1 MIAEYYAASSAADE
15 AVYFRTLL
23 QELGYPD
30 VPTPLMCDN
39 RSAVNI
45 LGTPVVNDKS
55 RYAAIN
61 AHYVRERVTLEEV
74 KIVSVSTDEML
85 ADCMTKALTPDK
97 HMAACKLLAVVKGER
112 SA

>member
-23 QELGYPD
+23 QELSYPD
-30 VPTPLMCDN
+30 DPTPLMCDN
-39 RSAVNI
+39 RSAVHI

-61 AHYVRERVTLEEV
+61 AHYVRERVTLEEI
-74 KIVSVSTDEML
+74 KIVPVPTHEML

-97 HMAACKLLAVVKGER
+97 HLASCKLLAVAKGER

>member
-1 MIAEYYAASSAADE
+1 MIAEYYAASGAADE

-23 QELGYPD
+23 HEIGYQD

-39 RSAVNI
+39 DSSI
-45 LGTPVVNDKS
+45 HIMGTPVVNDKS
-55 RYAAIN
+55 RYAAVN
-61 AHYVRERVTLEEV
+61 AHYVRERVANQEIEICYV
-74 KIVSVSTDEML
+74 PTDEML

-97 HMAACKLLAVVKGER
+97 HIAACKMLAVAKGES

>member
-1 MIAEYYAASSAADE
+1 
-15 AVYFRTLL
+15 
-23 QELGYPD
+23 
-30 VPTPLMCDN
+30 
-39 RSAVNI
+39 
-45 LGTPVVNDKS
+45 
-55 RYAAIN
+55 
-61 AHYVRERVTLEEV
+61 VRERVTLEEV